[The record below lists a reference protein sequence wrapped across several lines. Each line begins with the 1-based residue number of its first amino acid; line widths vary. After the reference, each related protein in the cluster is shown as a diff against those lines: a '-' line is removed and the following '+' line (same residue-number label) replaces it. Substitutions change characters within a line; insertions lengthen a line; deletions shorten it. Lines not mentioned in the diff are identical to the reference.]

1 MPRRRNVTSQIA
13 RDLIIAGVD
22 EAGRGPLAG
31 PVVVAAVILD
41 PSRPIRGLDDSKQLA
56 EATREK
62 LYTRIVERALAH
74 CVIFVERDEIDRI
87 NIFQATMVGMTRAL
101 MGLSLAPHIALV
113 DGNRLPRTLPC
124 EGRAVI
130 GGDGSEPAISAASI
144 LAKVSRDRHMTALD
158 ALHPGYGFARHK
170 GYAVPEHLDALDR
183 LGPCEVHRRSFAP
196 VRRWFEPEA
205 EVAPMDDL
213 FAGALEPDL
222 GELPAE
228 AAA

>member
-1 MPRRRNVTSQIA
+1 MPRRRNVTSQLA
-13 RDLIIAGVD
+13 RDLIVAGVD

-41 PSRPIRGLDDSKQLA
+41 PARPIRGLDDSKQLT
-56 EATREK
+56 EAVREK
-62 LYTRIVERALAH
+62 LYARIVERALAH
-74 CVIFVERDEIDRI
+74 CVVFVERDEIDRI
-87 NIFQATMVGMTRAL
+87 NIYHATMTGMTRAL
-101 MGLSLAPHIALV
+101 LGLSLVPHMALV

-130 GGDGSEPAISAASI
+130 GGDASEPAISAASI

-158 ALHPGYGFARHK
+158 AVHPGYGFARHK

-183 LGPCEVHRRSFAP
+183 LGPCAAHRRSFAP

-205 EVAPMDDL
+205 APAPTMDDL
-213 FAGALEPDL
+213 FA
-222 GELPAE
+222 E
-228 AAA
+228 AV